1 MHVAYCWGSKYIP
14 DIYHNIKQTNK
25 LNKQKKKRKEMF
37 LRNSP
42 NNTAHTNPLWTLTV
56 SVCIE
61 SKATRKTV
69 KTKQWYNNSSF
80 HICNVHQME
89 SSCKV
94 ESIPTSDRL
103 CILRSDRIF
112 VVQCG
117 RTCNSRPHCIGKWEC
132 NVVKLALVIWMH
144 SFTLIF
150 LWFIYQ
156 NVSNR

>member
-61 SKATRKTV
+61 QSYTEDSQNKA
-69 KTKQWYNNSSF
+69 
-80 HICNVHQME
+80 
-89 SSCKV
+89 
-94 ESIPTSDRL
+94 
-103 CILRSDRIF
+103 
-112 VVQCG
+112 
-117 RTCNSRPHCIGKWEC
+117 
-132 NVVKLALVIWMH
+132 VI
-144 SFTLIF
+144 
-150 LWFIYQ
+150 Q
-156 NVSNR
+156 